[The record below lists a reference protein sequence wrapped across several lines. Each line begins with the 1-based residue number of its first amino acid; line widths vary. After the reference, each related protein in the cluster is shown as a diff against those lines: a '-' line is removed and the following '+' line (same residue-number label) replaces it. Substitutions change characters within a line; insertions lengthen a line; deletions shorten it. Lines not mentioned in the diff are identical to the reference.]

1 MGCSTS
7 DLRISLF
14 FQLWD
19 APLLISHTELSFVLQ
34 QGQPDPRLLSV
45 TLWRYGFIPLEKLE
59 QIFEWLSIA

>member
-1 MGCSTS
+1 ME
-7 DLRISLF
+7 DKKYPAFIKFLKEE
-14 FQLWD
+14 
-19 APLLISHTELSFVLQ
+19 LLVSHTELSLALQ